1 MCRGSET
8 QLQVFLTLSILNLL
22 LSSSPTTSRRNS
34 RLVVNEDDLM
44 WVKSDENCR
53 VLVKQFH
60 GKFILKPQVVGKSSL
75 FSGM

>member
-1 MCRGSET
+1 MP
-8 QLQVFLTLSILNLL
+8 LTLSILNLL
-22 LSSSPTTSRRNS
+22 LSSSPTTSRES

-44 WVKSDENCR
+44 WVKNDENCH

-60 GKFILKPQVVGKSSL
+60 GKFILKPLVVGKSSL